1 MIKVLNI
8 ITDANIGGAGR
19 VLMNYLKHRDRGEFD
34 VSVALPRGSALLKP
48 LGELDVKLYEVAGIA
63 AKSFSLGAIGKL
75 RRVVREA
82 DPDIVHTHGS
92 LSGRIAGRR
101 EGRAVIFTRHSV
113 FPVKPYMKK
122 GIGRLLNRLVNVRY
136 ADRIVAVSPAARD
149 NLTEAGVPEDR
160 IEVVMNGVDAVERR
174 SGEALEAFREKAG
187 VRTGDFTAGIL
198 ARIEDYKGHTDI
210 LEALKLLKGRGR
222 TVKLLVAG
230 AGSYEETVRKRTE
243 ELGLSDQVTFM
254 GFVTDIAGFLSVL
267 DVQLNASW
275 GTEATSMSL
284 LEGFSMGLPAVVSDY
299 GGNPWVVSDGENGL
313 IFPSRDTAALA
324 ERLERLMD
332 DPALLQKLGGRAR
345 QVFEGRFT
353 VDHFASELE
362 RVYRTTLEERKN
374 HGKG

>member
-48 LGELDVKLYEVAGIA
+48 LGELDVKLYEVDGIA
-63 AKSFSLGAIGKL
+63 SKSFSLGAIGKL

-122 GIGRLLNRLVNVRY
+122 GLGRFLNRLVNVRY

-187 VRTGDFTAGIL
+187 VKPGDFTAGIL

-210 LEALKLLKGRGR
+210 LEALKLLKDRGR

-230 AGSYEETVRKRTE
+230 AGSYEEAVRKRTE
-243 ELGLSDQVTFM
+243 ELGLSDQVTFL
-254 GFVTDIAGFLSVL
+254 GFVTDVAGFLSVL

-332 DPALLQKLGGRAR
+332 DPSLLQKLGGRAR
-345 QVFEGRFT
+345 EVFEARFT